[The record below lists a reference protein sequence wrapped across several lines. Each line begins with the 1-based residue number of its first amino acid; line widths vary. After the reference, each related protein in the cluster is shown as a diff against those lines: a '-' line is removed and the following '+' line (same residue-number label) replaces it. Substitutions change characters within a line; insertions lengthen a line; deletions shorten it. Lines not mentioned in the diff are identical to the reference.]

1 MSNIIFFMLGYL
13 TSYIVGVIHGFR
25 VMKNLS
31 KEEKE
36 YIDRKLNGEK

>member
-1 MSNIIFFMLGYL
+1 MNNIIFFILGYL
-13 TSYIVGVIHGFR
+13 TSYIVCFIHGFMI
-25 VMKNLS
+25 VKNLS